1 VEAEAVL
8 EGEVVLTRVAGEAG
22 AGVEPG
28 EVVGAEVAVV
38 A

>member
-1 VEAEAVL
+1 M

-28 EVVGAEVAVV
+28 EVEVAGV